1 MNKYPEYIEI
11 GSKKYK
17 INTDFR
23 LALRCDEIY
32 RDESI
37 GNTEKNMAIIYI
49 LLGSEALSDRIN
61 YDKILDLLAKYLTC
75 NKDINNVIEKEPSM
89 NYKQDEG
96 YIKASF
102 MSDYG
107 IDLDAID
114 MHWWQFYD
122 LLQGLTDNSVL
133 SRVRTIREEPLS
145 DKKGKELQKWID
157 AKKSVELK
165 KEKTQKEK
173 ELDKY
178 WEDQLKRKCVPKWN
192 ILLKWKKLFD
202 SVD

>member
-1 MNKYPEYIEI
+1 MNKYPEYIEVDL
-11 GSKKYK
+11 KKYK

-23 LALRCDEIY
+23 LALKCDEIY

-37 GNTEKNMAIIYI
+37 SDTEKNMAIIYI
-49 LLGSEALSDRIN
+49 LLGSEALADRKN
-61 YDKILDLLAKYLTC
+61 YDKILKLLAKYLAC
-75 NKDINNVIEKEPSM
+75 NKDIDNTMEKEPSM
-89 NYKQDEG
+89 NYKQDGG

-107 IDLDAID
+107 IDLDVDD
-114 MHWWQFYD
+114 MHWWKFFD

-133 SRVRTIREEPLS
+133 NRVRAIREESLS
-145 DKKGKELQKWID
+145 GKKGKELQKWID

-165 KEKTQKEK
+165 REKTQKEK

-178 WEDQLKRKCVPKWN
+178 WEEQLKRK
-192 ILLKWKKLFD
+192 
-202 SVD
+202 

>member
-178 WEDQLKRKCVPKWN
+178 WEDQLKRK
-192 ILLKWKKLFD
+192 
-202 SVD
+202 